1 MEVIL
6 EGMLE
11 RCENSTRNSWKKNY
25 FVFKRDFSTGI
36 FILEYYKD
44 DNWKKQTVSD
54 VYKLYPEF
62 SVLKIELKNHFAF
75 ELTIGEQVHIFSAN
89 TENLRKQWVDILLEA
104 AGVKVFNVKLIESP
118 PAAYKML
125 KSFQGVIE
133 LHVTKTFI
141 MLLANDLSKI
151 TWRFA
156 TIRRY
161 KTNSFVFTLEV
172 GRKSDTGEGVFRF
185 ECSNSVELF
194 DVLDKYVKDRIKT
207 KASMNSP
214 NIQQVHDNP
223 TYSHLNKTESDND
236 NDTITPNN
244 TLDNSYDVLFNTK
257 KSPQFHQ
264 TSTPSCE
271 SHQSLSSGCLSLN
284 TQNVQEDQYEVMF
297 SNSNCLPNN
306 TKIMHIASSP
316 LKPALASDEYS
327 SVYNVC
333 DKEVTKCSL
342 NTNEIEEQK
351 YVNISV
357 VNKINKSALNKN
369 ELNDNIKKPLGHP
382 INLSSSVD
390 HFNSTLISS
399 SQTSQAAEEEQYED
413 MSAVNS
419 LPNKTSFIEL
429 SNRPVPAPRV
439 KKPSA
444 FNKNA
449 PLSQIDSINTQEYN
463 HLHSN
468 NPEVKSKVTSLDGL
482 TKSKIHYNNPS
493 ASFLSQQIHSELQLK
508 LNHSLNLIGS
518 EILTQSSNSLDQDY
532 IEIPKSYSDKHLK
545 NKK

>member
-1 MEVIL
+1 MEVMLAGI
-6 EGMLE
+6 LE
-11 RCENSTRNSWKKNY
+11 RCESITRNNWQKNY

-44 DNWKKQTVSD
+44 NNWKKQTVIG

-62 SVLKIELKNHFAF
+62 SVLKIKLKNRFAF
-75 ELTIGEQVHIFSAN
+75 ELTIGEQVHIFSAS
-89 TENLRKQWVDILLEA
+89 TENLRKQWVGVLLEA
-104 AGVKVFNVKLIESP
+104 AGVKVFNVEIIENP
-118 PAAYKML
+118 PAANEML
-125 KSFQGVIE
+125 KSFQGIIE

-185 ECSNSVELF
+185 ECSKSVELF
-194 DVLDKYVKDRIKT
+194 DVLDKYVKERIKT
-207 KASMNSP
+207 KASMNSS
-214 NIQQVHDNP
+214 NIQQVHDNDL
-223 TYSHLNKTESDND
+223 TYSHLNKTEPDND
-236 NDTITPNN
+236 VITHNN
-244 TLDNSYDVLFNTK
+244 ALDNSYDVLFNTK
-257 KSPQFHQ
+257 KSPQFHHANI
-264 TSTPSCE
+264 PCE
-271 SHQSLSSGCLSLN
+271 NHQSFSSGCLSLN
-284 TQNVQEDQYEVMF
+284 TQDFQEDQYEVMF
-297 SNSNCLPNN
+297 SSSNCLANN

-316 LKPALASDEYS
+316 LKPVLTSDECS
-327 SVYNVC
+327 SCHNFC
-333 DKEVTKCSL
+333 DQEVTKCSL
-342 NTNEIEEQK
+342 NTHEIEEQK

-357 VNKINKSALNKN
+357 VNKVNKSVLNKN
-369 ELNDNIKKPLGHP
+369 DLNDNIKKPLGHP
-382 INLSSSVD
+382 INLSLSFD

-413 MSAVNS
+413 MSAVTS

-439 KKPSA
+439 KKPVA
-444 FNKNA
+444 INKNA

-463 HLHSN
+463 HLHKN
-468 NPEVKSKVTSLDGL
+468 NPELKSKVISLDSL
-482 TKSKIHYNNPS
+482 TKPKIYYNNPS
-493 ASFLSQQIHSELQLK
+493 ESFLSQQIHSELLLK
-508 LNHSLNLIGS
+508 LNHSSNLMGM
-518 EILTQSSNSLDQDY
+518 EILTQSSNSLDQGY

-545 NKK
+545 NKQK